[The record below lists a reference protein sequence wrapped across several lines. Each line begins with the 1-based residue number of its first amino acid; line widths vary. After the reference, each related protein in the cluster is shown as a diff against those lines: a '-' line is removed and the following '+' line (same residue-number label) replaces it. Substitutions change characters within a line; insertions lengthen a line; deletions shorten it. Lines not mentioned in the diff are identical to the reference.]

1 MDHENQELS
10 PTVSQSGEP
19 QEVVLRYEA
28 PVTPIVERY
37 VQPTPLPGQPKKH
50 TSPRKKRKGLKIFL
64 FCMLGLLLVSGV
76 VTALWLGG
84 AFDDHRS
91 YHDDDFEQRHDE
103 DYYDNSEHGETTIK
117 RLPNTDKVK
126 LRYNESHGEKA
137 HKVAPDGGL
146 LLGTAAEH
154 PGQLLE
160 TPAAED
166 RLPEVGGN
174 FVQGESEVASINMVY
189 GSASVGARSMTS
201 SSSPGIALKSE
212 GISYCAAARIP
223 IVYANISRG
232 GPGVGAIQP
241 AQQDYFQATK
251 ASGNGGFEMI
261 VLAPATVQ
269 EAVDLTYKAFDLA
282 DRDRNPVL
290 ILADGVI
297 GTMMEPVELPEM
309 KSDEEIAAI
318 RESKKKWACIGH
330 ELDLPNRSWIEPG
343 QWDTNKMQR
352 VNEEAAA
359 LYASWEKD
367 VMVEEYCT
375 EDAEVVIT
383 AYGISGRI
391 AKSVVEMMRAE
402 GKKVGLIRP
411 ITVHPFP
418 KAAFD
423 KLDYGTCHAILDV
436 EMSIPAQMV
445 EDVDHAVRGRC
456 PIKTCLC
463 SGGNVMSR
471 EAVVE
476 AVEKLLNK

>member
-1 MDHENQELS
+1 MARVLMKGCEAIAEAAVRAGCRFFAGY
-10 PTVSQSGEP
+10 PITP
-19 QEVVLRYEA
+19 Q
-28 PVTPIVERY
+28 
-37 VQPTPLPGQPKKH
+37 
-50 TSPRKKRKGLKIFL
+50 
-64 FCMLGLLLVSGV
+64 
-76 VTALWLGG
+76 
-84 AFDDHRS
+84 
-91 YHDDDFEQRHDE
+91 
-103 DYYDNSEHGETTIK
+103 
-117 RLPNTDKVK
+117 
-126 LRYNESHGEKA
+126 NEIPEYFA
-137 HKVAPDGGL
+137 R
-146 LLGTAAEH
+146 
-154 PGQLLE
+154 
-160 TPAAED
+160 
-166 RLPEVGGN
+166 RLPEVGGS

-189 GSASVGARSMTS
+189 GAASVGARSMTS

-223 IVYANISRG
+223 MVYANISRG

-269 EAVDLTYKAFDLA
+269 EAVDLTCKAFELA

-309 KSDEEIAAI
+309 MSDEEIAAI

-330 ELDLPNRSWIEPG
+330 PLDYAHRAWIQPG
-343 QWDTNKMQR
+343 QWDTNKMQA
-352 VNEEAAA
+352 VNEEALR
-359 LYASWEKD
+359 LYNSWEKD

-418 KAAFD
+418 KASFE
-423 KLDYGTCHAILDV
+423 KLDYGTCRAILDV
-436 EMSIPAQMV
+436 EMSIPAQLA

-456 PIKTCLC
+456 PIETCLC
-463 SGGNVMSR
+463 SGGKIMSR

-476 AVEKLLNK
+476 AVEKLLNR

>member
-1 MDHENQELS
+1 MARVLMKGCEAIAEAAVRAGCRFFAGY
-10 PTVSQSGEP
+10 PITP
-19 QEVVLRYEA
+19 Q
-28 PVTPIVERY
+28 
-37 VQPTPLPGQPKKH
+37 
-50 TSPRKKRKGLKIFL
+50 
-64 FCMLGLLLVSGV
+64 
-76 VTALWLGG
+76 
-84 AFDDHRS
+84 
-91 YHDDDFEQRHDE
+91 
-103 DYYDNSEHGETTIK
+103 
-117 RLPNTDKVK
+117 
-126 LRYNESHGEKA
+126 NEIPEYFA
-137 HKVAPDGGL
+137 R
-146 LLGTAAEH
+146 
-154 PGQLLE
+154 
-160 TPAAED
+160 

-189 GSASVGARSMTS
+189 GAASVGARSMTS

-223 IVYANISRG
+223 MVYANISRG

-269 EAVDLTYKAFDLA
+269 EAVDLTCKAFELA

-309 KSDEEIAAI
+309 MSDEEIAAI

-330 ELDLPNRSWIEPG
+330 PLDYAHRAWIQPG
-343 QWDTNKMQR
+343 QWDTNKMQA
-352 VNEEAAA
+352 VNEEALR
-359 LYASWEKD
+359 LYNSWEKD

-418 KAAFD
+418 KASFE
-423 KLDYGTCHAILDV
+423 KLDYGTCRAILDV
-436 EMSIPAQMV
+436 EMSIPAQLA

-456 PIKTCLC
+456 PIETCLC
-463 SGGNVMSR
+463 SGGNIMSR

-476 AVEKLLNK
+476 AVEKLLNR

>member
-1 MDHENQELS
+1 MARVLMKGCEAIAEAAVRAGCRFFAGY
-10 PTVSQSGEP
+10 PITP
-19 QEVVLRYEA
+19 Q
-28 PVTPIVERY
+28 
-37 VQPTPLPGQPKKH
+37 
-50 TSPRKKRKGLKIFL
+50 
-64 FCMLGLLLVSGV
+64 
-76 VTALWLGG
+76 
-84 AFDDHRS
+84 
-91 YHDDDFEQRHDE
+91 
-103 DYYDNSEHGETTIK
+103 
-117 RLPNTDKVK
+117 
-126 LRYNESHGEKA
+126 NEIPEYFA
-137 HKVAPDGGL
+137 R
-146 LLGTAAEH
+146 
-154 PGQLLE
+154 
-160 TPAAED
+160 
-166 RLPEVGGN
+166 RLPEVGGS

-189 GSASVGARSMTS
+189 GAASVGARSMTS

-223 IVYANISRG
+223 MVYANISRG

-269 EAVDLTYKAFDLA
+269 EAVDLTCKAFELA

-309 KSDEEIAAI
+309 MSDEEIAAI

-330 ELDLPNRSWIEPG
+330 PLDYANRAWIQPG
-343 QWDTNKMQR
+343 QWDTNKMQA
-352 VNEEAAA
+352 VNEEALR
-359 LYASWEKD
+359 LYNSWEKD

-418 KAAFD
+418 KASFE
-423 KLDYGTCHAILDV
+423 KLDYGTCRAILDV
-436 EMSIPAQMV
+436 EMSIPAQLA

-456 PIKTCLC
+456 PIETCLC
-463 SGGNVMSR
+463 SGGNIMSR

-476 AVEKLLNK
+476 AVEKLLKR